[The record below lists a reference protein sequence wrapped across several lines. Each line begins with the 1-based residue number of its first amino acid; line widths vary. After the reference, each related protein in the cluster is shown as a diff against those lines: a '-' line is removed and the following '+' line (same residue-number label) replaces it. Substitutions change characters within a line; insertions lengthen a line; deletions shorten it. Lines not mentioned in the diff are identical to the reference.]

1 MSAIDMTL
9 ADFVRL
15 LDDRLNGVTR
25 YSPLYIIGHNPL
37 PGTGVQLLCAMSN
50 GNVLRV
56 ALLNE
61 ADKLL
66 VYDKMTRVSLNQA
79 IALRASLAAM
89 LDVKE
94 IQVQVVDVK
103 VMAGVVMNDN
113 WLPVPRLVCI
123 RSDMGW
129 EGTDTEIMER
139 LLGASGL
146 DVKLVGKPAT
156 LQLNLYGTYPASADD
171 PSGV

>member
-1 MSAIDMTL
+1 MNAIDMTL
-9 ADFVRL
+9 TDFVRL

-25 YSPLYIIGHNPL
+25 YSPIYIVGHNSL

-61 ADKLL
+61 SDKLM

-79 IALRASLAAM
+79 IALRASLAVM

-94 IQVQVVDVK
+94 IQVQLVDVK
-103 VMAGVVMNDN
+103 AMAGVVMNDSG
-113 WLPVPRLVCI
+113 LPAPRLVCI
-123 RSDMGW
+123 RSDMDW

-146 DVKLVGKPAT
+146 EVKLVGKPAT
-156 LQLNLYGTYPASADD
+156 MQLNLYGTYPAAAADQ
-171 PSGV
+171 PGV